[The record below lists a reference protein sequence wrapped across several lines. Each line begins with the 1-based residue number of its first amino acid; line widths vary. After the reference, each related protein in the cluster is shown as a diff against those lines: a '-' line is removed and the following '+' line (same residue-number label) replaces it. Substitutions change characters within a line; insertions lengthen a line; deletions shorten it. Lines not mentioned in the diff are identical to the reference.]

1 MEHKIWNLKE
11 VNDLFDVVGVSED
24 EDKYYVWSFKLYGDL
39 SGPKEVY
46 LGIPTEEET
55 VIEVKDQNFEVLDKN
70 SIDNEAYIEIEDFI
84 KSKLW
89 EHRLVLLTDSDKQ
102 ISNERTNELRAI
114 FEEASLV
121 VEVDRDAKLEGYE
134 IIINEDAADNKMH
147 MVIDPQMIFDESVK
161 TVVGVLITG
170 VLAPAL
176 LPVGDA
182 VKRAVERGLNNI
194 GNRRRNENQIEIRE
208 EATKKIAKVIS
219 IEEYKRSRKNR

>member
-1 MEHKIWNLKE
+1 MEHKIWDLKE
-11 VNDLFDVVGVSED
+11 VNELFDVVGVSED

-46 LGIPTEEET
+46 LGIPTAEET
-55 VIEVKDQNFEVLDKN
+55 VIEVKDQTFEMLDKN
-70 SIDNEAYIEIEDFI
+70 SIDNEAYIEIGDFI

-89 EHRLVLLTDSDKQ
+89 EHRLALLTDYDKQ
-102 ISNERTNELRAI
+102 ISNKRTNELRAI
-114 FEEASLV
+114 FEEANLV

-194 GNRRRNENQIEIRE
+194 GNRRRNENQIENRE